1 MYCKMN
7 KIYCDMANENGY
19 CKLSACVNPKFNVN
33 IHPTDMIHSVGERS
47 KAVHFKESR
56 WHTGTP
62 TEKGWYVCK
71 LAGSDIYETHNFTGN
86 NWDETLFEKW
96 KMIEEENNVRN

>member
-1 MYCKMN
+1 MRYYSEETVKKIMTKVEVDSFPSNLYDTSLRTVERIYPDLN
-7 KIYCDMANENGY
+7 KFDSIEI
-19 CKLSACVNPKFNVN
+19 P
-33 IHPTDMIHSVGERS
+33 
-47 KAVHFKESR
+47 ESP

-62 TEKGWYVCK
+62 TEEGWYVCK

-96 KMIEEENNVRN
+96 QMI

>member
-1 MYCKMN
+1 MSKELQNCRFCGGEGF
-7 KIYCDMANENGY
+7 IAVIDENAFVASCRDCG
-19 CKLSACVNPKFNVN
+19 
-33 IHPTDMIHSVGERS
+33 IHTQVQTSRERAIALWNRRPS
-47 KAVHFKESR
+47 P

-62 TEKGWYVCK
+62 TEEGWYVCK

-96 KMIEEENNVRN
+96 QMI